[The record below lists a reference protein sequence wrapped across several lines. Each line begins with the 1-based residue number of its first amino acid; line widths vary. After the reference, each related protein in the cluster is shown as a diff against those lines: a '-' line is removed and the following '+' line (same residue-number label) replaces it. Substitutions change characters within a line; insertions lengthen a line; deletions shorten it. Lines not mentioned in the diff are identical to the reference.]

1 MQKTINIILKA
12 VLTAFLAVFATGC
25 ITDKFDTSNGLQS
38 VMLQVNISA
47 GEMTK
52 AEPDAAE
59 SVINSV
65 RIYAYRADGTQAGH
79 FYRAEAS
86 AEPIIMDLTLPE
98 HGIYD
103 VDFYV
108 FVNEASMGFMD
119 NFAFAENM
127 TKAQLSGARFQNV
140 NPTYGFPMY
149 CGQREQI
156 NVDYVSQ
163 TPNTASGHEGH
174 FYLAQ
179 QVSFKLIRPM
189 AKLSVYGA
197 IVQGGASGSIT
208 IHDVEFA
215 VNGTRSYNYLL
226 PQDNDVLAAVPT
238 RELGRDLIT
247 QEMTLTKTIDKN
259 NETARNNPDN
269 YDLISNGQYLGEVE
283 VGDKDWSTMESDR
296 QAVLHVQYS
305 VGGGGELQHGYVYL
319 PAIVRNTHYKVCIL
333 INSEGS
339 IMINYFVAPWDDAE
353 KTEMIFDYPTHTYLR
368 SATNETDK
376 PASGAEMSETQPF
389 VGYFKMS
396 YPDNEEWTPVLL
408 NGVEECDMAVY
419 KVGESEPVTVL
430 PVRADPDNWY
440 KIEVKPKSGSMLKA
454 GDEVELGITYASDY
468 LPDVYDYLMINGSQG
483 NYYWP
488 YDGSSEQDPDK
499 VIITVK

>member
-12 VLTAFLAVFATGC
+12 VLTAFLAVLATGC

-52 AEPDAAE
+52 TEPTTAE
-59 SVINSV
+59 SAINSV
-65 RIYAYRADGTQAGH
+65 RIYAYRADGTQVGH
-79 FYRAEAS
+79 FYRAAVS

-98 HGIYD
+98 HGIHD

-119 NFAFAENM
+119 EFAFAENM
-127 TKAQLSGARFQNV
+127 TKAQLSSARFQNV
-140 NPTYGFPMY
+140 TPSYGFPMY
-149 CGQREQI
+149 CWQREQI
-156 NVDYVSQ
+156 NVDNVSQ
-163 TPNTASGHEGH
+163 TANNTEGHEGH
-174 FYLAQ
+174 FYLVQ

-208 IHDVEFA
+208 IHNVKFA
-215 VNGTRSYNYLL
+215 KNGTRRYNYLL
-226 PQDNDVLAAVPT
+226 PQDNDVLAEVPT
-238 RELGRDLIT
+238 RDLGRELIADKII
-247 QEMTLTKTIDKN
+247 LTKTVDKN
-259 NETARNNPDN
+259 NETARNNPEN

-283 VGDKDWSTMESDR
+283 VGDKDWSTMESER

-305 VGGGGELQHGYVYL
+305 VGVGGELQNGYVYL

-333 INSEGS
+333 INSEGR
-339 IMINYFVAPWDDAE
+339 IMINYFVAPWDEAG

-376 PASGAEMSETQPF
+376 PAFRAEMSETQPF
-389 VGYFKMS
+389 IGYFKMS

-408 NGVEECDMAVY
+408 NNVEDCDMAVY
-419 KVGESEPVTVL
+419 KVGEITPVTS
-430 PVRADPDNWY
+430 PVKADSENWY
-440 KIEVKPKSGSMLKA
+440 RIEVKPKSGSMLQS
-454 GDEVELGITYASDY
+454 GDEVELGITYAPDY
-468 LPDVYDYLMINGSQG
+468 LQDIYDYLMINGSQG